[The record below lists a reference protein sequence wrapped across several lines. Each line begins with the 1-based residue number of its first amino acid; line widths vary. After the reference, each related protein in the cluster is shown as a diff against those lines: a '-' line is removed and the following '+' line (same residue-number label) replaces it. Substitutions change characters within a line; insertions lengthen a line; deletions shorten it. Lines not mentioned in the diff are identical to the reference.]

1 MKDRIKTLRNALNL
15 TQQQFAEKIG
25 VSRSTIANIETG
37 KKVPSDLIINAIC
50 SEYSVNKEWL
60 CTGQGEMFLSK
71 PDAMI
76 AENFKQKQ
84 ISKISKLSDAQLVV
98 LAQIAEGFCNGS
110 NSDN

>member
-15 TQQQFAEKIG
+15 TQQHFAEKIG
-25 VSRSTIANIETG
+25 VSRSTVANIETG

-60 CTGQGEMFLSK
+60 CTGKGKMFLSK

-76 AENFKQKQ
+76 AENFRRKL
-84 ISKISKLSDAQLVV
+84 ISKISRLSDAQLVV
-98 LAQIAEGFCNGS
+98 LAEIAENLCNES
-110 NSDN
+110 DSDN